1 MPRYSVHA
9 KSARPDA
16 IRADVDHV
24 RFVKEGFSWWGFFF
38 PLPWLLIKGM
48 WEVLVVVTLVLIAIG
63 AVSAALYLPDS
74 AAVVL
79 SFGVSLLIGFT
90 GNDLYRWTLQRRGL
104 VELGPA
110 SGDTRDEAE
119 LRFFLALPP
128 GALPSVVPVTGSL
141 ASPHPRDALGLFEAA
156 GAAR

>member
-9 KSARPDA
+9 RSAKPDT
-16 IRADVDHV
+16 IRAEADRV

-48 WEVLVVVTLVLIAIG
+48 WEVLVLVILALIAIG
-63 AVSAALYLPDS
+63 AANAELYLPDP
-74 AAVVL
+74 AVLVL
-79 SFGVSLLIGFT
+79 CFGINLLVGFI

-104 VELGPA
+104 IDIGPA
-110 SGDTRDEAE
+110 SGDARDEAE
-119 LRFFLALPP
+119 LRFFLALPA
-128 GALPSVVPVTGSL
+128 GAPAPLPVPTTL
-141 ASPHPRDALGLFEAA
+141 ASPQPRDALGLFEAS

>member
-9 KSARPDA
+9 KSARPESF
-16 IRADVDHV
+16 RADADKI

-48 WEVLVVVTLVLIAIG
+48 WEVFVLIILILIAIG
-63 AVSAALYLPDS
+63 AGHAALYLPE
-74 AAVVL
+74 AAVVVL
-79 SFGVSLLIGFT
+79 CFGINLLIGFI
-90 GNDLYRWTLQRRGL
+90 GNDLYRWTLRRRGL
-104 VELGPA
+104 VDVGPA
-110 SGDTRDEAE
+110 SGANRDEAE

-128 GALPSVVPVTGSL
+128 AVPAALPVPTAL
-141 ASPHPRDALGLFEAA
+141 ASPQPRDALGLFDAA

>member
-9 KSARPDA
+9 RSAKLDA
-16 IRADVDHV
+16 IRAEVDGV

-48 WEVLVVVTLVLIAIG
+48 WEVLVIVILVLVAIG
-63 AVSAALYLPDS
+63 AGSETLYLPD
-74 AAVVL
+74 AAVLVL
-79 SFGVSLLIGFT
+79 SFGINLIIGFI

-104 VELGPA
+104 IDIGPA

-119 LRFFLALPP
+119 MRFFLALPP
-128 GALPSVVPVTGSL
+128 APPSLVPATATL
-141 ASPHPRDALGLFEAA
+141 APQPPRDALGLFESA
-156 GAAR
+156 GATR